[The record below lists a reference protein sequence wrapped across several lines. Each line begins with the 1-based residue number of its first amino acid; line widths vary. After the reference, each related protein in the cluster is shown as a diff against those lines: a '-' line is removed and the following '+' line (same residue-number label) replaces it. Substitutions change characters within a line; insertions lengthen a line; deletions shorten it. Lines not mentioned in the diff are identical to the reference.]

1 MARET
6 ALRIEDCQ
14 ADTVPGGPAGGQET
28 AGLPGRKGGTIRIHK
43 LLGEGG
49 MGAVYAGFDER
60 LRREVA
66 LKAVR
71 TDVLTSNGR
80 SRLVS
85 EARVLSRLNHPNICA
100 IYDFVTG
107 EETDFLVL
115 ELIRGKTLREA
126 IQEGID
132 PGARRRPRQGP
143 PRPRGG

>member
-1 MARET
+1 MALSLDFHSRSVMARET
-6 ALRIEDCQ
+6 ALRFNDAREDTLTGDPVPTGE
-14 ADTVPGGPAGGQET
+14 AD
-28 AGLPGRKGGTIRIHK
+28 GLLGRKVGTIRIHK

-71 TDVLTSNGR
+71 ADALTSNGR
-80 SRLVS
+80 SRLLS
-85 EARVLSRLNHPNICA
+85 EARVLSRLNHPNICS

-107 EETDFLVL
+107 ESTDFLVL

-126 IQEGID
+126 IQ
-132 PGARRRPRQGP
+132 R
-143 PRPRGG
+143 